1 MKSYIQLAHAI
12 SIQYRFIKMQ
22 LMEFDITKR
31 VPNILINYE
40 LIWQL
45 YLANVNHMMWIAEST
60 SGKRF
65 LMIFL
70 IIWPQAYALLWKI
83 YNLGFKW
90 YEQMKAK
97 QRMQIINIDLCGS
110 VFYTYIHRHRAISE
124 KMMITM
130 VFLKLT

>member
-1 MKSYIQLAHAI
+1 
-12 SIQYRFIKMQ
+12 MQ

-45 YLANVNHMMWIAEST
+45 YLVNVNHMMWIAEST

-110 VFYTYIHRHRAISE
+110 VFYTYIHGHRAISE
-124 KMMITM
+124 KMTITM